1 MTDAPM
7 TPDSPRAHPLATGFR
22 TLLALGAL
30 GMAIGGT
37 TLIAEGLFH
46 VGSGLAELARQTA
59 TASISSRIMK
69 ATDELLFGIVL
80 IIFASNIA
88 FGFCLDSI
96 RAAQFRIPT
105 FMSARSIPALKATF
119 CQVIVVYL
127 IVDFA
132 TDILADANKL
142 DVSLL
147 YFPAAIGLISAA
159 LRLLPHAEDEKQ
171 SSQANHDPS

>member
-1 MTDAPM
+1 MTDAPIA
-7 TPDSPRAHPLATGFR
+7 PDGPRTHPLAGVFR
-22 TLLALGAL
+22 ILLALGAL
-30 GMAIGGT
+30 GMAIGGV
-37 TLIAEGLFH
+37 TLIGEGLYH
-46 VGSGLAELARQTA
+46 IGSGLVEFARQTA
-59 TASISSRIMK
+59 TASISGQIMK

-88 FGFCLDSI
+88 FGFCLDSE
-96 RAAQFRIPT
+96 RAAQFRIPG

-142 DVSLL
+142 DISLL
-147 YFPAAIGLISAA
+147 YFPAAIVLISAA
-159 LRLLPHAEDEKQ
+159 LRLLPHAEDEHDP
-171 SSQANHDPS
+171 ARAGHDPS